1 MTAGGDWG
9 KWIGGMGW
17 GCVNLS
23 SRAVSERV
31 SLMSFNTAHLK
42 GSGRIENAC
51 GGTGGRSPRVWD
63 WSRTLP
69 EDFRNAVR
77 LSFRFGGRSGPYMRF
92 GAGSFGTHRSLE
104 ALGPFRVSWVSLGL
118 SWGYLGPVSG
128 LSWGCL
134 GPSWGCL
141 GAALVCVG
149 PSWGCLGAVL
159 ACLGPPL
166 WDPGGQE
173 AGSQQEGAPR

>member
-51 GGTGGRSPRVWD
+51 GGQAAAPRVCGLVAD
-63 WSRTLP
+63 PTR
-69 EDFRNAVR
+69 R
-77 LSFRFGGRSGPYMRF
+77 LQEHSQVLLSVCGPIWPLYAF
-92 GAGSFGTHRSLE
+92 WGWQLGNTSL
-104 ALGPFRVSWVSLGL
+104 S
-118 SWGYLGPVSG
+118 
-128 LSWGCL
+128 
-134 GPSWGCL
+134 
-141 GAALVCVG
+141 
-149 PSWGCLGAVL
+149 
-159 ACLGPPL
+159 
-166 WDPGGQE
+166 
-173 AGSQQEGAPR
+173 